1 MSDKARLREELDDVR
16 TIIDAQSHEGTYEAV
31 LRLSLAHQRLL
42 KSLKSLND
50 WAVELEATGH
60 IGRFIA
66 AELRRRM
73 ETP

>member
-1 MSDKARLREELDDVR
+1 MGVGYQLREVAVSDKARLREELDDVR
-16 TIIDAQSHEGTYEAV
+16 VADDAHSM
-31 LRLSLAHQRLL
+31 SHQRLL
-42 KSLKSLND
+42 KSLNN
-50 WAVELEATGH
+50 WADELEATGH